1 MNEARTGTPPPGVR
15 PWFLWLTDRVPVSP
29 LWVGGAITAALLG
42 ILFAII
48 EMGFMPQ
55 ISLVFPREV
64 AFRIMISFAV
74 VAGAGVAV
82 MPWMETAGLRDL
94 AALRPWLRTSAADF
108 EAFERSFTHFAP
120 RPLWTACLLAVAIHL
135 LMSSAANGFSGAP
148 RLSPASI
155 FPLAAWMVLAPA
167 TYVLFSQTALLRRMA
182 RDLRRIQL
190 FDLRPL
196 ASFARVGL
204 RTSLF
209 YAVLFS
215 TTLASHR
222 DWTTGGLG
230 LPTYVLVVVGL
241 WTPICLGLA
250 MLPVWGAHTR
260 IQAEKRAELDRITA
274 TLEGA
279 SDGLADSSMAAHA
292 DELRGIA
299 LLEYRE
305 KVEAVSEWPF
315 GTSGLR
321 RLALYVLIPPLGW
334 LGGAL
339 VERAIEPLL
348 Q

>member
-1 MNEARTGTPPPGVR
+1 MKEARTGTPPPGVR

-29 LWVGGAITAALLG
+29 LWVGSAITAALLG
-42 ILFAII
+42 MLIAIL
-48 EMGFMPQ
+48 EMGFMPR

-64 AFRIMISFAV
+64 ALRIMISFTV
-74 VAGAGVAV
+74 VAGGGVAV
-82 MPWMETAGLRDL
+82 MPWMEAAGLRDL

-148 RLSPASI
+148 RLRLASI
-155 FPLAAWMVLAPA
+155 FPLAAWLVLAPA
-167 TYVLFSQTALLRRMA
+167 TYVLFSQMALLRRMA

-209 YAVLFS
+209 YAALFTIVLS
-215 TTLASHR
+215 SHR
-222 DWTTGGLG
+222 DWSTEGIG
-230 LPTYVLVVVGL
+230 LPGYVLVTMFL
-241 WTPICLGLA
+241 WTPTCLGLA

-260 IQAEKRAELDRITA
+260 IQAEKRAELDRISA
-274 TLEGA
+274 TIEGA
-279 SDGLADSSMAAHA
+279 PDGLAGSSMAAHA
-292 DELRGIA
+292 AELRGVA

-339 VERAIEPLL
+339 VERAVDPLL
-348 Q
+348 R